1 MQQSSLFWQFSASGH
16 QFIHCFVWLPTD
28 EEEVSSSNISVPH
41 ASFINVS
48 TSLPGR
54 MVHTCCVLGVGGR
67 WQDLRGLP
75 LQPTLRKELH
85 GRSVGGKGRSRA
97 LHVCICVLGPPFT
110 PPQTL
115 SLREIEKRRQK
126 KGSLQQK
133 QQQPRLEVRPRLDQ
147 MRLHTCSGQRGR
159 RGPAIE
165 RSGPLFGTN

>member
-1 MQQSSLFWQFSASGH
+1 MCRRPEANWSQELSFQFQLVNFQGPGASTLSEQSSLFWQFSASGH

-28 EEEVSSSNISVPH
+28 EEVSSSNISVPH
-41 ASFINVS
+41 ASFIYVS

-54 MVHTCCVLGVGGR
+54 MVHTCCVLSVGGR

-97 LHVCICVLGPPFT
+97 LRVCICVLGPPFT

-115 SLREIEKRRQK
+115 SLRVV
-126 KGSLQQK
+126 
-133 QQQPRLEVRPRLDQ
+133 QPRR
-147 MRLHTCSGQRGR
+147 
-159 RGPAIE
+159 
-165 RSGPLFGTN
+165 